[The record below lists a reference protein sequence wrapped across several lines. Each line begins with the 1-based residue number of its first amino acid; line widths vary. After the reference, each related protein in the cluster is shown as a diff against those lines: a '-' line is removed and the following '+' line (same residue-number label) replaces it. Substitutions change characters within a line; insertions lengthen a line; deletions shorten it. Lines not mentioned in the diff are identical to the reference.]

1 MAAVI
6 HQYFFPSILAGVA
19 LAVVWRFVSP
29 GLART
34 ALQVIASL
42 LFFLPQLGVMYFGG
56 RSMQLV
62 LHRNAV
68 LALWLVA
75 GGAFAVWQAAHS
87 SRGAPVPTAGSRGG
101 RVRSPLV
108 VGAVGV
114 LVGAGGLWLGSIVAK
129 DIVLPRAV
137 VEGVVTRTWVT
148 IGRGGPYW
156 HVAVNGAPLNVT
168 QDVYAKLRPSM
179 RVRVRIGA
187 GSDTVLAV
195 ESRP

>member
-6 HQYFFPSILAGVA
+6 HQFFFPSIVAGVI

-34 ALQVIASL
+34 ALQVVAAL
-42 LFFLPQLGVMYFGG
+42 LFFLPQLGVMFVGS
-56 RSMQLV
+56 RSVQLV

-75 GGAFAVWQAAHS
+75 GGAFAVLQAKRS
-87 SRGAPVPTAGSRGG
+87 FGGAPVSAVGSRSGL
-101 RVRSPLV
+101 VRSPLL

-114 LVGAGGLWLGSIVAK
+114 LVGAGGLWLGSVVAK

-148 IGRGGPYW
+148 VGRGGPYW
-156 HVAVNGAPLNVT
+156 HIAVNGAPLNVT
-168 QDVYAKLRPSM
+168 QDVYAKVRPSM
-179 RVRVRIGA
+179 RVRVRVGA